1 MFRYLATEHI
11 PDDVPRAYRRMMEV
25 QKDKFLLRNGRLF
38 RRLEFNE
45 LETLVPYLP
54 KQERLEKMKQL
65 HEVMGHLS
73 SPSIA
78 ESLKRRWWWPNL
90 SNDLVAFIRSC
101 DHCQRFRSL
110 DRPPPNPMYPL
121 PPPGIPFHTWGI
133 DFIEDLP
140 ETQRGNKH
148 ILDAICHATK
158 RYVAK
163 AVPDKSS
170 GTIALFLY
178 ELTLQFGA
186 PSVVISDRGLGFMS
200 QVLRDYLELLR
211 TNHYPTTP
219 YHPQCNGA
227 VERAHAIVKPILESM
242 TVGCVE
248 KWDDFVPS
256 VVFKMNIRTHS
267 VTGFSPFQLCYG
279 FNPRLPGDLTPPT
292 LFDLRNEEDQVLFT
306 QRELTLLGQNRAAA
320 LSRLQEQANRMAQI
334 QLSKR
339 RVQPSPYK
347 VGQLVKK
354 KINPMAKFRPR
365 FEPDWDGPFRIS
377 KLIRD
382 VYHLETLD
390 GTPLPNPYNHDILAP
405 WHTYQ
410 P

>member
-1 MFRYLATEHI
+1 
-11 PDDVPRAYRRMMEV
+11 
-25 QKDKFLLRNGRLF
+25 
-38 RRLEFNE
+38 
-45 LETLVPYLP
+45 
-54 KQERLEKMKQL
+54 
-65 HEVMGHLS
+65 
-73 SPSIA
+73 
-78 ESLKRRWWWPNL
+78 
-90 SNDLVAFIRSC
+90 
-101 DHCQRFRSL
+101 
-110 DRPPPNPMYPL
+110 
-121 PPPGIPFHTWGI
+121 
-133 DFIEDLP
+133 
-140 ETQRGNKH
+140 
-148 ILDAICHATK
+148 
-158 RYVAK
+158 
-163 AVPDKSS
+163 
-170 GTIALFLY
+170 
-178 ELTLQFGA
+178 
-186 PSVVISDRGLGFMS
+186 
-200 QVLRDYLELLR
+200 
-211 TNHYPTTP
+211 
-219 YHPQCNGA
+219 
-227 VERAHAIVKPILESM
+227 M

-377 KLIRD
+377 KLGIRD